1 MQATNKGN
9 NEMSISSVAAIGTAV
24 AAAVTPA
31 LLAIGV
37 AGVALATSGQEAK
50 AGSYGMNINGNHHRV
65 IGGGVRSGFGIYSY

>member
-9 NEMSISSVAAIGTAV
+9 NEMNISTVAAIGTAV

-37 AGVALATSGQEAK
+37 AGAVIATSGGEAK
-50 AGSYGMNINGNHHRV
+50 AGSYGLNINGTTHR
-65 IGGGVRSGFGIYSY
+65 ITGSGVRSGFGIYTF

>member
-1 MQATNKGN
+1 MQATNKAN
-9 NEMSISSVAAIGTAV
+9 REMNLSTVAAIGTAV

-50 AGSYGMNINGNHHRV
+50 AGSYGLNINGTMHR
-65 IGGGVRSGFGIYSY
+65 ITGSGIRSGHGIITF